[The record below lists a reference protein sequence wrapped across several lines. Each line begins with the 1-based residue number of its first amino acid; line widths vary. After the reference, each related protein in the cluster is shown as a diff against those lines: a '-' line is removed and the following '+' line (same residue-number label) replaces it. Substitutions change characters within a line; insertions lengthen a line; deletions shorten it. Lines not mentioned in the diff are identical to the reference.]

1 MLLPSPLHR
10 SSRPMSFDSSAPPND
25 GRVALFADRFLP
37 YSQTFIYEELRAH
50 ERYAVD
56 VFCKERLNADRF
68 PYDRVTHPTTW
79 IGQRVYENV
88 GYWPR
93 FDRLLG
99 RGGYDLLHAHF
110 GTTAVYALPYVLR
123 HDLPFVITFWGN
135 DVSVLLGTQRY
146 NPKNWRYLALR
157 QTIMDRADLMLCVS
171 RELAEFVRELS
182 GRPEAIEVW
191 SHGIDLDRFHPV
203 EHENEV
209 PSVVMVGRFT
219 EKKGHGYAL
228 RAFANA
234 IDAGHEAHLTLIG
247 DGERRAR
254 CRDWARALG
263 IDDRVTFAGVLSPDE
278 VAGHLARADVALVP
292 SVVAR
297 NHDREGSP
305 TVAKEAAACGVPVV
319 ATWHAGLPAIVD
331 DGETGL
337 LVPERNVEALSAAL
351 GRLLEDDALRRRFG
365 RAARQKMEREYD
377 LHAQVRAL
385 ERHYDQIRRDRP
397 ADRR

>member
-1 MLLPSPLHR
+1 MSSPDAPDSPS
-10 SSRPMSFDSSAPPND
+10 A

-37 YSQTFIYEELRAH
+37 YSQTFIYEEIRAH

-56 VFCKERLNADRF
+56 VFCKERRNADRF
-68 PYDRVTHPTTW
+68 PYDRVAHPTTW
-79 IGQRVYENV
+79 LGQRLYENV

-93 FDRLLG
+93 FDRMIG
-99 RGGYDLLHAHF
+99 RGDYDLLHAHF

-123 HDLPFVITFWGN
+123 HDLPFVVTFWGN

-157 QTIMDRADLMLCVS
+157 QTIMDRADRMLCVS
-171 RELAEFVRELS
+171 RELAAFVREMS

-191 SHGIDLDRFHPV
+191 SHGVDLDRFRPV
-203 EHENEV
+203 EHANEV

-228 RAFANA
+228 RAFAEA
-234 IDAGHEAHLTLIG
+234 LSTGAEAHLTLIG
-247 DGERRAR
+247 DGEREAR
-254 CRDWARALG
+254 CRALARTLG
-263 IDDRVTFAGVLSPDE
+263 IEKHVTFAGVLPPGE
-278 VAGHLARADVALVP
+278 VAERLARADVALVP

-297 NHDREGSP
+297 DHDREGSP

-337 LVPERNVEALSAAL
+337 LVPERNVAALSAAL
-351 GRLLEDDALRRRFG
+351 GRLLADDALRRRLG
-365 RAARQKMEREYD
+365 RAARRKMEREYD
-377 LHAQVRAL
+377 LHAQVQAL

-397 ADRR
+397 ADR

>member
-1 MLLPSPLHR
+1 MSSPDVPDSPS
-10 SSRPMSFDSSAPPND
+10 A

-37 YSQTFIYEELRAH
+37 YSQTFIYDEIRAH

-79 IGQRVYENV
+79 LGQRLYENV

-93 FDRLLG
+93 FDRIIG
-99 RGGYDLLHAHF
+99 QTEYDLLHAHF
-110 GTTAVYALPYVLR
+110 GTTAVYVLPYVLR
-123 HDLPFVITFWGN
+123 YDLPFVVTFWGN

-157 QTIMDRADLMLCVS
+157 QTIMDRADLLLCVS
-171 RELAEFVRELS
+171 TELAEFVREMS
-182 GRPEAIEVW
+182 GRPEAVEVW
-191 SHGIDLDRFHPV
+191 SHGIDLDRFRPV

-209 PSVVMVGRFT
+209 PSVLMVGRFT
-219 EKKGHGYAL
+219 EKKGHVYAL

-234 IDAGHEAHLTLIG
+234 LDAGSVAHLTLIG
-247 DGERRAR
+247 DGERESR
-254 CRDWARALG
+254 CRALARTLG
-263 IDDRVTFAGVLSPDE
+263 IEEHVTFAGVLPPAE
-278 VAGHLARADVALVP
+278 VAERLARADVALVP

-319 ATWHAGLPAIVD
+319 GTYHAGLPAIVD

-337 LVPERNVEALSAAL
+337 LVPERDVAAL
-351 GRLLEDDALRRRFG
+351 TDALARLLDDAALRRRLG
-365 RAARQKMEREYD
+365 RAARDKMEREFD
-377 LHAQVRAL
+377 LHAQVRTL
-385 ERHYDQIRRDRP
+385 ERYYDQIRRDCP

>member
-1 MLLPSPLHR
+1 MPRTDAPDPPS
-10 SSRPMSFDSSAPPND
+10 A

-37 YSQTFIYEELRAH
+37 YSQTFIYEEIRAH

-56 VFCKERLNADRF
+56 VFCKERRNADRF
-68 PYDRVTHPTTW
+68 PYERVVHPTTW
-79 IGQRVYENV
+79 LGQRIYENV

-93 FDRLLG
+93 FDRMLG
-99 RGGYDLLHAHF
+99 RGDYDLLHAHF

-123 HDLPFVITFWGN
+123 HDLPFVVTFWGN

-157 QTIMDRADLMLCVS
+157 QTIMDRADRMLCVS
-171 RELAEFVRELS
+171 RELAAFVREMS

-191 SHGIDLDRFHPV
+191 SHGVDLDRFRPV

-219 EKKGHGYAL
+219 EKKGHVYAL
-228 RAFANA
+228 RAFANTLG
-234 IDAGHEAHLTLIG
+234 AGHAAHLTLIG
-247 DGERRAR
+247 DGAREGR
-254 CRDWARALG
+254 CRALVRDLG
-263 IDDRVTFAGVLSPDE
+263 IGDRVTFAGVRPPAE
-278 VAGHLARADVALVP
+278 VAGRLARADVALVP

-305 TVAKEAAACGVPVV
+305 TVAKEAGACGVPVV
-319 ATWHAGLPAIVD
+319 ATCHAGLPEIVD

-337 LVPERNVEALSAAL
+337 LVPERNVEALTDAL
-351 GRLLEDDALRRRFG
+351 GRLLDDAALRRRLG
-365 RAARQKMEREYD
+365 QAAREKMEREFE
-377 LHAQVRAL
+377 LHAQVRTL

-397 ADRR
+397 AGPR

>member
-1 MLLPSPLHR
+1 MSPPDAPDSPSP
-10 SSRPMSFDSSAPPND
+10 

-37 YSQTFIYEELRAH
+37 YSQTFIYEEIRAH

-56 VFCKERLNADRF
+56 VFCKERRNADRF
-68 PYDRVTHPTTW
+68 PYDRVAHPTTW
-79 IGQRVYENV
+79 LGQRLYENV
-88 GYWPR
+88 GYWPQ
-93 FDRLLG
+93 FDRMIG
-99 RGGYDLLHAHF
+99 RGDYDLLHAHF

-123 HDLPFVITFWGN
+123 HDLPFVVTFWGN

-157 QTIMDRADLMLCVS
+157 PTIMDRADRMLCVS
-171 RELAEFVRELS
+171 RELAAFVREMS
-182 GRPEAIEVW
+182 GRPEAVEVW
-191 SHGIDLDRFHPV
+191 SHGVDLDRFRPV

-219 EKKGHGYAL
+219 EKKGHVYAL
-228 RAFANA
+228 RAFA
-234 IDAGHEAHLTLIG
+234 DALSAGAEAHLTLIG
-247 DGERRAR
+247 DGEREAR
-254 CRDWARALG
+254 CRALARTLG
-263 IDDRVTFAGVLSPDE
+263 IEAHVTFAGVLPPAE
-278 VAGHLARADVALVP
+278 VAGRLARADVALVP

-297 NHDREGSP
+297 DHDREGSP

-331 DGETGL
+331 DEETGL
-337 LVPERNVEALSAAL
+337 LVPERNVAALSAAL
-351 GRLLEDDALRRRFG
+351 GRLLADDALRRRLG
-365 RAARQKMEREYD
+365 RAARRKMEREYD

>member
-1 MLLPSPLHR
+1 MSSPDAPDSPS
-10 SSRPMSFDSSAPPND
+10 A

-37 YSQTFIYEELRAH
+37 YSQTFIYEEIRAH

-56 VFCKERLNADRF
+56 VFCKERRNADRF
-68 PYDRVTHPTTW
+68 PYDRVAHPTTW
-79 IGQRVYENV
+79 LGQRLYENV

-93 FDRLLG
+93 FDRMIG
-99 RGGYDLLHAHF
+99 RGDYDLLHAHF

-123 HDLPFVITFWGN
+123 HDLPFVVTFWGN

-157 QTIMDRADLMLCVS
+157 QTIMDRADRMLCVS
-171 RELAEFVRELS
+171 RELAAFVREMS

-191 SHGIDLDRFHPV
+191 SHGVDLDRFRPV
-203 EHENEV
+203 EHANEV

-228 RAFANA
+228 RAFA
-234 IDAGHEAHLTLIG
+234 DALSTGAEAHLTLIG
-247 DGERRAR
+247 DGEREAR
-254 CRDWARALG
+254 CRALARTLG
-263 IDDRVTFAGVLSPDE
+263 IEKHVTFAGVLPPAE
-278 VAGHLARADVALVP
+278 VAERLARADVALVP

-297 NHDREGSP
+297 DHDREGSP

-331 DGETGL
+331 DEETGL
-337 LVPERNVEALSAAL
+337 LVPERNVAALSAAL
-351 GRLLEDDALRRRFG
+351 GRLLADDALRRRLG
-365 RAARQKMEREYD
+365 RAARRKMEREYD
-377 LHAQVRAL
+377 LHAQVQAL

-397 ADRR
+397 ADR

>member
-1 MLLPSPLHR
+1 MSSPDAPDSPS
-10 SSRPMSFDSSAPPND
+10 A

-37 YSQTFIYEELRAH
+37 YSQTFIYEEIRAH

-56 VFCKERLNADRF
+56 VFCKERRNADRF
-68 PYDRVTHPTTW
+68 PYDRVAHPTTW
-79 IGQRVYENV
+79 LGQRLYENV

-93 FDRLLG
+93 FDRMIG
-99 RGGYDLLHAHF
+99 RGDYDLLHAHF

-123 HDLPFVITFWGN
+123 HDLPFVVTFWGN

-157 QTIMDRADLMLCVS
+157 QTIMDRADRMLCVS
-171 RELAEFVRELS
+171 RELAAFVREMS

-191 SHGIDLDRFHPV
+191 SHGVDLDRFRPV
-203 EHENEV
+203 EHANEV

-228 RAFANA
+228 RAFAEA
-234 IDAGHEAHLTLIG
+234 LSTGAEAHLTLIG
-247 DGERRAR
+247 DGEREAR
-254 CRDWARALG
+254 CRALARTLG
-263 IDDRVTFAGVLSPDE
+263 IEKHVTFAGVLPPAE
-278 VAGHLARADVALVP
+278 VAERLARADVALVP

-297 NHDREGSP
+297 DHDREGSP

-337 LVPERNVEALSAAL
+337 LVPERNVAALSAAL
-351 GRLLEDDALRRRFG
+351 GRLLADDALRRRLG
-365 RAARQKMEREYD
+365 RAARRKMEREYD
-377 LHAQVRAL
+377 LHAQVQAL

-397 ADRR
+397 ADR